1 MMDMKR
7 DVKSTSD
14 REIVRVRVLNAPR
27 ELVFKTWTEPEHVDK
42 WWGPR
47 GFTTK
52 THRMDVKPGGS
63 WHYLMSHAEHGEFD
77 NLITYREVV
86 RPERLVYSHG
96 TSEEPE
102 MFQVTVTFADEGGK
116 TRLTMHSVWPTAE
129 ALEAVKKY
137 GAEEGGKQTLDKMQE
152 YVEKQAG
159 RTT

>member
-1 MMDMKR
+1 M
-7 DVKSTSD
+7 
-14 REIVRVRVLNAPR
+14 E
-27 ELVFKTWTEPEHVDK
+27 
-42 WWGPR
+42 
-47 GFTTK
+47 
-52 THRMDVKPGGS
+52 VKPGGS

-102 MFQVTVTFADEGGK
+102 QFQVTVTFADEGGK